1 MLLRCYTKPNGTRKQ
16 HKSRILIP
24 PTMSSNVEQIKER
37 LGIADVVGS
46 YVKLEKAG
54 SNYKAKCPF
63 HNEKTPSFFVSPLRG
78 SYYCFGCNAKGDI
91 FSFVEQFEGLDF
103 VGSLKVLAQR
113 AGVELVRENPKTKS
127 EKDRL
132 YAVLEVAT
140 DFFENSLTSNGEAKN
155 YVAKRGVKDE
165 TVKHWQLGFA
175 PDSWRS
181 LYDELVKK
189 SFSPDEMIKAGL
201 VKKSDKAGG
210 GFYDVFRGRVMFPIF
225 DSSDR
230 VIGFSGRIL
239 PRLDD
244 GKAGKY
250 INSPETILFNKS
262 RVLYGLNKAKFDI
275 RKRDYSIMVEG
286 QMDLVMSH
294 QAGFTNTVA
303 VSGTAL
309 SDDTAAGGSVTN
321 LGLLTRLSNNI
332 ILAFDSD
339 DAGFK
344 ASARN
349 AKIALSLGM
358 DVKVAKMPKGEDP
371 AEIILRNPEEW
382 KMVIKNSKHVIDFSL
397 ETLLE
402 KSLEPRKLGKEI
414 QTLVLPYIKA
424 LKSAI
429 DQSHFVG
436 LVSKGTGIKE
446 DALWAELKKVSV
458 PEISSVVPPESPGG
472 KAPSADSNRQSAIL
486 KKLLGII
493 VWQESEA
500 KSVIDIQTLRDNLK
514 EILGQQKFDELLVS
528 ANPAKNDIVFEA
540 EMSYQNSSSM
550 EREVDELLINLEIET
565 LEEKLANAIK
575 RVYVTKA
582 GEGTSEDIA
591 LVHKLSIRREELK
604 NRRKA

>member
-1 MLLRCYTKPNGTRKQ
+1 
-16 HKSRILIP
+16 
-24 PTMSSNVEQIKER
+24 MSSSVEQIKER
-37 LGIADVVGS
+37 LSINDVVGS

-54 SNYKAKCPF
+54 SNYKARCPF
-63 HNEKTPSFFVSPLRG
+63 HNEKTPSFFVSPSRG

-103 VGSLKVLAQR
+103 VGALKVLAAR
-113 AGVELVRENPKTKS
+113 AGVELVRENPKAKS

-140 DFFENSLTSNGEAKN
+140 EFFEKSFTADTEAKS
-155 YVAKRGVKDE
+155 YIAKRGVKEE
-165 TVKHWQLGFA
+165 TVKNWRLGFA
-175 PDSWRS
+175 PDSWRA

-189 SFSPDEMIKAGL
+189 GFSPDEMIKAGL
-201 VKKSDKAGG
+201 VKKSDKASG
-210 GFYDVFRGRVMFPIF
+210 GFYDVFRGRGMFPIF

-230 VIGFSGRIL
+230 VIGFSARIL

-244 GKAGKY
+244 GKIGKY
-250 INSPETILFNKS
+250 VNSPETTLFNKS

-309 SDDTAAGGSVTN
+309 SSETVSDGAVTN
-321 LGLLTRLSNNI
+321 LGLAQRLSNNI

-339 DAGFK
+339 EAGFK
-344 ASARN
+344 ASGRN

-358 DVKVAKMPKGEDP
+358 DVKVAKMPKGDDP
-371 AEIILRNPEEW
+371 ADIILRNSEEW
-382 KMVIKNSKHVIDFSL
+382 KSIIKNSKHVIDFSL

-402 KSLEPRKLGKEI
+402 KNLEPRKLGKEI
-414 QTLVLPYIKA
+414 QTLILPYIKV

-429 DQSHFVG
+429 DQSHFVTV
-436 LVSKGTGIKE
+436 VSKATAIKE
-446 DALWAELKKVSV
+446 EALWLELKKVV
-458 PEISSVVPPESPGG
+458 LPETFATPAEQSAVGKTSST
-472 KAPSADSNRQSAIL
+472 DLNRRSAIL

-493 VWQESEA
+493 LWQESEE
-500 KSVIDIQTLRDNLK
+500 KPVVDVKILRGNLK
-514 EILGQQKFDELLVS
+514 EILGQQRFDELFVS
-528 ANPAKNDIVFEA
+528 TSPAKNDIVFEA
-540 EMSYQNSSSM
+540 ELSWQHSPNL
-550 EREVDELLINLEIET
+550 ERETGELLINLEIEIID
-565 LEEKLANAIK
+565 EKLSSAIK
-575 RVYVTKA
+575 RIYDTKV
-582 GEGTSEDIA
+582 GEGNSEDIV
-591 LVHKLSIRREELK
+591 LIQKLSMRREELI

>member
-1 MLLRCYTKPNGTRKQ
+1 
-16 HKSRILIP
+16 
-24 PTMSSNVEQIKER
+24 MSSSVEQIKER
-37 LGIADVVGS
+37 LSINDVVGS

-54 SNYKAKCPF
+54 SNYKARCPF
-63 HNEKTPSFFVSPLRG
+63 HNEKTPSFFVSPSRG

-103 VGSLKVLAQR
+103 VGALKVLAAR
-113 AGVELVRENPKTKS
+113 AGVELVRENPKAKS

-140 DFFENSLTSNGEAKN
+140 EFFEKSFTADTEAKS
-155 YVAKRGVKDE
+155 YIAKRGVKEE
-165 TVKHWQLGFA
+165 TVKNWRLGFA
-175 PDSWRS
+175 PDSWRA

-189 SFSPDEMIKAGL
+189 GFSPDEMIKAGL
-201 VKKSDKAGG
+201 VKKSDKASG

-230 VIGFSGRIL
+230 VIGFSARIL

-244 GKAGKY
+244 GKIGKY
-250 INSPETILFNKS
+250 VNSPETTLFNKS

-309 SDDTAAGGSVTN
+309 SSETVSDGAVTN
-321 LGLLTRLSNNI
+321 LGLAQRLSNNI

-339 DAGFK
+339 EAGFK
-344 ASARN
+344 ASGRN

-358 DVKVAKMPKGEDP
+358 DVKVAKMPKGDDP
-371 AEIILRNPEEW
+371 ADIILRNSEEW
-382 KMVIKNSKHVIDFSL
+382 KGIIKNSKHVIDFSL

-402 KSLEPRKLGKEI
+402 KNLEPRKLGKEI
-414 QTLVLPYIKA
+414 QTLILPYIKV

-429 DQSHFVG
+429 DQSHFVTV
-436 LVSKGTGIKE
+436 VSKATAIKE
-446 DALWAELKKVSV
+446 EALWLELKKVV
-458 PEISSVVPPESPGG
+458 LPETFATPAEQSAVGKTSST
-472 KAPSADSNRQSAIL
+472 DLNRRSAIL

-493 VWQESEA
+493 LWQESEE
-500 KSVIDIQTLRDNLK
+500 KPVVDVKILRGNLK
-514 EILGQQKFDELLVS
+514 EILGQQRFDELFVS
-528 ANPAKNDIVFEA
+528 TSPAKNDIVFEA
-540 EMSYQNSSSM
+540 ELSWQHSPNL
-550 EREVDELLINLEIET
+550 ERETGELLINLEIEIID
-565 LEEKLANAIK
+565 EKLSSAIK
-575 RVYVTKA
+575 RIYDTKV
-582 GEGTSEDIA
+582 GEGNSEDIV
-591 LVHKLSIRREELK
+591 LIQKLSMRREELI